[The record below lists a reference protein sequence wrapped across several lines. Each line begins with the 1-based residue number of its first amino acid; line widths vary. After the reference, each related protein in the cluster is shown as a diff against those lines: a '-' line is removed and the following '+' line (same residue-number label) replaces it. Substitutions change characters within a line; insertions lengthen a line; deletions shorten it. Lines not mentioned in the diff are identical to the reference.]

1 MIKYLINKKM
11 KKEAGEKGKKILLYS
26 GVAITGVGAF
36 CSYKAIK
43 KYKQNKNNENY
54 LDDSEYDIYAYDEY
68 GYDHECG
75 CENHEEVNEENFP
88 KDELEEK
95 IEEFNSRR
103 ITDENTPDADTN
115 EMESKLN
122 KIGNNKIDVK
132 INENDYKEDGYNKYN
147 YYDNNLKKKIN

>member
-1 MIKYLINKKM
+1 MIKYLIKK
-11 KKEAGEKGKKILLYS
+11 KVKREAEEKGKKMLLYS
-26 GVAITGVGAF
+26 GVVITGVGAY

-43 KYKQNKNNENY
+43 KYKQNRNSENY

-68 GYDHECG
+68 GCDHECG
-75 CENHEEVNEENFP
+75 CESYEEVNEENFP

-103 ITDENTPDADTN
+103 ITDENTPDADVN

-122 KIGNNKIDVK
+122 KVGNNKIDIK
-132 INENDYKEDGYNKYN
+132 INENNYKEDDYNKYDHYEN
-147 YYDNNLKKKIN
+147 DLKK